1 MRPSAHTDNHPSR
14 LDQFGRIESSPP
26 VAPATRR
33 TTRRHRALTRLPLLF
48 LLPLVL
54 GLVGGPVASVG
65 ADELADARARQTA
78 LAQQLKDQKADVAK
92 INALQADLGSQIAST
107 RRQLSGINADLS
119 SVKKSINSMVVKINV
134 VRLNYL
140 TLVAQ
145 LELLDTQLARVKV
158 TEQRMRWHLAERKEV
173 LSERLRLA
181 YDTDRTSMLET
192 FLSGGSFTD
201 VLSEVSYTIDV
212 GEQDK
217 ALAQQIEAD
226 QSTLAAIHQTVQETR
241 VATDDLRAETVAQ
254 RTKLNAQ
261 LKQLK
266 AAQAELKRLEAET
279 ARALAIQKSAYA
291 KLAANKKNLAKAIAT
306 TNAAKA
312 ALSKQISNLVAQ
324 QYQMGNIPSQ
334 YNGQFVWPLRGSVT
348 GEFGC
353 SSYPG
358 YGPGYGCEHFH
369 NGIDIVAP
377 KTSKY
382 PLGCGTPIVAAG
394 AGRIAYVG
402 WNYADGSDPAW
413 IVIIAHSSNLTTW
426 YAHMK
431 QNTFPGGIR
440 AGSVVKAGQLI
451 GYESTT
457 GRSTG
462 CHLHFMVES
471 DGVWKNPRYFV

>member
-1 MRPSAHTDNHPSR
+1 MRPSARTEISPSR
-14 LDQFGRIESSPP
+14 LDQFGRIEGTPP
-26 VAPATRR
+26 VAPATRPA
-33 TTRRHRALTRLPLLF
+33 TRRHRALTRLPLLF
-48 LLPLVL
+48 LLPLILGVL
-54 GLVGGPVASVG
+54 GGPVVSVG
-65 ADELADARARQTA
+65 ADELTEARARQTA
-78 LAQQLKDQKADVAK
+78 LAQQLKDQRADVAK
-92 INALQADLGSQIAST
+92 INALQADLGAQIAST

-140 TLVAQ
+140 NLVAQ
-145 LELLDTQLARVKV
+145 LELLDTQLARVKI
-158 TEQRMRWHLAERKEV
+158 TEQRMRWHLAERKEL

-217 ALAQQIEAD
+217 ALAQQIEQD
-226 QSTLAAIHQTVQETR
+226 QSTLAAIHQTVEETR
-241 VATDDLRAETVAQ
+241 LATDDLRAETAAQ

-261 LKQLK
+261 LKELK

-279 ARALAIQKSAYA
+279 ARALSIQKQAYT

-312 ALSKQISNLVAQ
+312 ALSKRINNLVAQ
-324 QYQMGNIPSQ
+324 QFQLGNIPSQ
-334 YNGQFVWPLRGSVT
+334 YNGQLIWPMSGDVS

-358 YGPGYGCEHFH
+358 YGPGYGCAHFH
-369 NGIDIVAP
+369 NGIDIVAR
-377 KTSKY
+377 S
-382 PLGCGTPIVAAG
+382 GCGAPIKAAG
-394 AGRIAYVG
+394 DGRVAYVG

-426 YAHMK
+426 YAHMR

-440 AGSVVKAGQLI
+440 AGSVVQAGQVI
-451 GYESTT
+451 GYEAST
-457 GRSTG
+457 GNSTG
-462 CHLHFMVES
+462 CHLHFMVEH